1 MRYGFSGHPGYS
13 SFRILPSAPDVAAN
27 AQRDGG
33 NGGVCVRAT
42 YKTNTRGF
50 QMTNRF
56 PAAAALAFGLCAG
69 AAQAAPISFSTTG
82 SPVHTYFQS
91 VPAVSATVQ
100 FVGLNAALELTPD
113 VGQQTRLFTFFAGT
127 GPADPGMT
135 GIEYQPYSLGL
146 TVLGITKYF
155 EFDLGVQEI
164 ANDQY
169 QIHAF
174 DMPSLTFDLGA
185 TGTLTVTP
193 NAFYTQ
199 AVQLR
204 ADTPAYHL
212 RDLYATFLLTSA
224 TVTPVPE
231 PDALA
236 LTMLAVGALWVSRRR
251 RG

>member
-1 MRYGFSGHPGYS
+1 
-13 SFRILPSAPDVAAN
+13 
-27 AQRDGG
+27 
-33 NGGVCVRAT
+33 
-42 YKTNTRGF
+42 
-50 QMTNRF
+50 MTHRQL
-56 PAAAALAFGLCAG
+56 AAALLAFSLHAG
-69 AAQAAPISFSTTG
+69 TAQALSISFSTTG

-91 VPAVSATVQ
+91 TPDVSATVQ
-100 FVGLNAALELTPD
+100 FAGVSGTLDLTPD
-113 VGQQTRLFTFFAGT
+113 VGQQTRFFTFFAGT

-135 GIEYQPYSLGL
+135 GIEYQPYSVSL

-174 DMPSLTFDLGA
+174 DMPSLAFDLGA

-204 ADTPAYHL
+204 ANTPAYHL
-212 RDLYATFLLTSA
+212 RDLYATFLLTGS

-236 LTMLAVGALWVSRRR
+236 LAMLAVGALSICRRR
-251 RG
+251 RGLHRDRDGWRGRLTVVK

>member
-1 MRYGFSGHPGYS
+1 
-13 SFRILPSAPDVAAN
+13 
-27 AQRDGG
+27 
-33 NGGVCVRAT
+33 
-42 YKTNTRGF
+42 
-50 QMTNRF
+50 MTNRF

-100 FVGLNAALELTPD
+100 FVGLSAALELTPD
-113 VGQQTRLFTFFAGT
+113 VGQQTRFFTFFAGT

-135 GIEYQPYSLGL
+135 GIEYQPHSLGL

-193 NAFYTQ
+193 KAFYTQ

-236 LTMLAVGALWVSRRR
+236 LTMLAVGALWLSRRR
-251 RG
+251 CG

>member
-1 MRYGFSGHPGYS
+1 MRYGFSGHPGHS
-13 SFRILPSAPDVAAN
+13 SFRILPSAPDAAAN
-27 AQRDGG
+27 AQRDGD

-100 FVGLNAALELTPD
+100 FVGLSAALELTPD
-113 VGQQTRLFTFFAGT
+113 VGQQTRFFTFLAGT